1 MSSERDARKRL
12 NAGNFEVRGYI
23 GEFSWG
29 EISGEFACDEQCNL
43 FEALCEIVERIND
56 AVIVDCLVFIDRV
69 IATTCTQDAVDQFCL
84 SSCRALGERV
94 EKVLGG

>member
-23 GEFSWG
+23 GEFSYR
-29 EISGEFACDEQCNL
+29 EINKEFVCDEECDL
-43 FEALCEIVERIND
+43 FEPLCEIVERIDD
-56 AVIVDCLVFIDRV
+56 AVVVDCLIFIDRV

-84 SSCRALGERV
+84 SSCCALGESV